1 MANETTRIKYFIYF
15 IYLKFRGKSGKLIL
29 EVVLEVE
36 LKADKYTFKH
46 SLKSNSDKTITFE

>member
-1 MANETTRIKYFIYF
+1 MANETTLIKYFIYF
-15 IYLKFRGKSGKLIL
+15 IYLKFRGKSGKLI
-29 EVVLEVE
+29 LEVE